1 MFRLENHH
9 QVINGSPVATF
20 VIDTRHRVA
29 YWNRA
34 CEALT
39 GLSAVEAVGSNQQ
52 WRAFYDS
59 PRRVMADLIVD
70 EAPEGE
76 ILALYHGTGHK
87 SLLIDGAYEVESFF
101 PNLGDNGKWLFFT
114 AAPLRDDS
122 GTIIGAIETLQDIT
136 ARKAAEEKVKHL
148 NQELEKTVS
157 ELQKSLQLLQETQ
170 HQLIQSEKMA
180 ALGGLVAG
188 VAHEINT
195 PVGISVT
202 AASLL
207 DEKTKECSILF
218 EAQKMKRSDL
228 ENYMRL
234 ARDSSGM
241 ILSNLRRASDLINS
255 FKQVAVDQTC
265 EQTGVFNLRECI
277 DNIIMTMR
285 PTLRKTSHTVQVNCP
300 ENLELDSYPG
310 AIGQAISNLIINS
323 LVHGFED
330 MENGI
335 IAIEVH
341 EQQDNVEICYSDNG
355 RGIPEKNIEHIFEPF
370 FTTKRNN
377 GGTGLGLHILY
388 NLVTQTLDGHI
399 TCESRSGGGALF
411 RVVIPRVR
419 AFVSTS
425 PQVSLQ
431 KKER

>member
-20 VIDTRHRVA
+20 VIDMQHRVV

-39 GLSAVEAVGSNQQ
+39 GLSAGEVIGSNQQ

-59 PRRVMADLIVD
+59 SRVVMADLIVN

-76 ILALYHGTGHK
+76 VLALYQGTGHK

-101 PNLGDNGKWLFFT
+101 PNLGKWLFFT

-122 GTIIGAIETLQDIT
+122 GSIIGAIETLQDIT
-136 ARKAAEEKVKHL
+136 GRKAAEEKVMIL
-148 NQELEKTVS
+148 NQELEQTVS
-157 ELQKSLQLLQETQ
+157 ELQNSLQMLQETQ

-207 DEKTKECSILF
+207 DEKTKECSTLF

-265 EQTGVFNLRECI
+265 EQSGIFNLRECI

-285 PTLRKTSHTVQVNCP
+285 PTLRKTSHEVQVHCP
-300 ENLELDSYPG
+300 ENLALDSYPG
-310 AIGQAISNLIINS
+310 AIGQAISNLIVNS
-323 LVHGFED
+323 LVHGFEE
-330 MENGI
+330 MENGTI
-335 IAIEVH
+335 VIEVH
-341 EQQDNVEICYSDNG
+341 EQQGDIEICYSDNG
-355 RGIPEKNIEHIFEPF
+355 KGIPGNHIEHIFEPF

-419 AFVSTS
+419 AFVNSS
-425 PQVSLQ
+425 P
-431 KKER
+431 

>member
-20 VIDTRHRVA
+20 VIDMQHRVV

-39 GLSAVEAVGSNQQ
+39 GLSAGEVIGSNQQ

-59 PRRVMADLIVD
+59 SRVVMADLIVN

-76 ILALYHGTGHK
+76 VLALYQGTGHK

-101 PNLGDNGKWLFFT
+101 PNLGKWLFFT

-122 GTIIGAIETLQDIT
+122 GSIIGAIETLQDIT
-136 ARKAAEEKVKHL
+136 GRKAAEEKVMIL
-148 NQELEKTVS
+148 NQELEQTVS
-157 ELQKSLQLLQETQ
+157 ELQNSLQMLQETQ
-170 HQLIQSEKMA
+170 HQLIQAEKMA

-207 DEKTKECSILF
+207 DEKTKECSTLF

-265 EQTGVFNLRECI
+265 EQSGIFNLRECI

-285 PTLRKTSHTVQVNCP
+285 PTLRKTSHEVQVHCP
-300 ENLELDSYPG
+300 ENLALDSYPG
-310 AIGQAISNLIINS
+310 AIGQAISNLIVNS
-323 LVHGFED
+323 LVHGFEE
-330 MENGI
+330 MENGTI
-335 IAIEVH
+335 VIEVH
-341 EQQDNVEICYSDNG
+341 EQQGDIEICYSDNG
-355 RGIPEKNIEHIFEPF
+355 KGIPGNHIEHIFEPF

-419 AFVSTS
+419 AFVNSS
-425 PQVSLQ
+425 P
-431 KKER
+431 

>member
-1 MFRLENHH
+1 MFMLEYHN

-20 VIDTRHRVA
+20 VIDAAHRVV

-39 GLSAVEAVGSNQQ
+39 RLSSSEAVGSSQQ
-52 WRAFYDS
+52 WRAFYPS
-59 PRRVMADLIVD
+59 PRVVMADLIVD
-70 EAPEGE
+70 QASEKE
-76 ILALYHGTGHK
+76 ILELYKGTGRK
-87 SLLIDGAYEVESFF
+87 SLLVDGAYEVESFF
-101 PNLGDNGKWLFFT
+101 PNLGDDGKWLFFT
-114 AAPLRDDS
+114 AAPLHDES
-122 GTIIGAIETLQDIT
+122 GSVIGAIETLQDIT
-136 ARKAAEEKVKHL
+136 DRRVAEGRVKIL
-148 NQELEKTVS
+148 NQELEQLVS
-157 ELQKSLQLLQETQ
+157 DLQNSLHLLKETQ

-207 DEKTKECSILF
+207 DEKTRDCALLF
-218 EAQKMKRSDL
+218 ESQALKRSEL
-228 ENYMRL
+228 QSYMQL

-265 EQTGVFNLRECI
+265 EQPGVFNLRDCI
-277 DNIIMTMR
+277 DNIVMTMR
-285 PTLRKTSHTVQVNCP
+285 PTLRKTSHTVKVDCP

-310 AIGQAISNLIINS
+310 AIGQVLSNLILNS
-323 LVHGFED
+323 LLHGFENI
-330 MENGI
+330 EGGTVL
-335 IAIEVH
+335 IEVS
-341 EQQDNVEICYSDNG
+341 ENDGDVEISYRDNG
-355 RGIPEKNIEHIFEPF
+355 NGIPENHIERIFEPF

-388 NLVTQTLDGHI
+388 NLVTQTLNGRI
-399 TCESRSGGGALF
+399 SCESSAGKGVLF
-411 RVVIPRVR
+411 SIVIPRLT
-419 AFVSTS
+419 AFVRNR
-425 PQVSLQ
+425 Q
-431 KKER
+431 